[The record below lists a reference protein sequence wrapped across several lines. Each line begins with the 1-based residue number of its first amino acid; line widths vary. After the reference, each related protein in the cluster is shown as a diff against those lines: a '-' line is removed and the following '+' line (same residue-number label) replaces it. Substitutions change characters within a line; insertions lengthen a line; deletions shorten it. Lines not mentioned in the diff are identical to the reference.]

1 MFRSRNLSDGGT
13 CCIGAEKARNITK
26 TGIENNLQST
36 NSKFN
41 LSISLMPNPS
51 TDFVEVKMS
60 DKGFKEIKIINLLGR
75 LEWNIST
82 SDQSVTIPVDNLP
95 TGIYLVEVNSK
106 TGQARQYLVKR

>member
-1 MFRSRNLSDGGT
+1 
-13 CCIGAEKARNITK
+13 
-26 TGIENNLQST
+26 
-36 NSKFN
+36 
-41 LSISLMPNPS
+41 MPNPS

-75 LEWNIST
+75 LERNIST

>member
-1 MFRSRNLSDGGT
+1 
-13 CCIGAEKARNITK
+13 
-26 TGIENNLQST
+26 
-36 NSKFN
+36 
-41 LSISLMPNPS
+41 MPNPS

-95 TGIYLVEVNSK
+95 IGIYLVEVSSK